1 MAAFGAD
8 KATATYKDLVS
19 LASEAHAAGD
29 YSAAAAIR
37 AQVRAQ
43 LSLAIICLLT
53 GVDGRVWKTAKQCFM
68 CSWSARRNQDRLS
81 CVAGVPL
88 QGLL

>member
-37 AQVRAQ
+37 AQVRPQ
-43 LSLAIICLLT
+43 LSLAIFVL
-53 GVDGRVWKTAKQCFM
+53 
-68 CSWSARRNQDRLS
+68 
-81 CVAGVPL
+81 
-88 QGLL
+88 